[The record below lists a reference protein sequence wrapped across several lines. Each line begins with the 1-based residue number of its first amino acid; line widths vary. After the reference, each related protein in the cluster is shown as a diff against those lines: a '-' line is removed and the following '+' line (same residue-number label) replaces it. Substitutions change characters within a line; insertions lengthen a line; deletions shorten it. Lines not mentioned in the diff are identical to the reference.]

1 VQTIKTIKI
10 KRRRRKTKN
19 NGIYIYMT
27 FWINDIPELY
37 NQDKLSHF
45 WPNKENNIED
55 NFNAI
60 SRLVVYISILGLILF
75 RSINYLFSGIF
86 TLALISVYYNYQ
98 KKKNKESFVDDITSS
113 NSLKKK
119 KFNLY
124 HPVKTNNPM
133 GNVLLTDIMD
143 NPTRKSA
150 PPSYIKKVEEKIN
163 TNTKDMILEVNNT
176 HNKEDLNKKLF
187 KDLGDNYNFEESMMN
202 FHSTPSTTIP
212 NDQKGFADFC
222 YGNMPSCKEGDEF
235 ACAKKNDR
243 YINY

>member
-1 VQTIKTIKI
+1 ME
-10 KRRRRKTKN
+10 
-19 NGIYIYMT
+19 YIYMT

-37 NQDKLSHF
+37 NQDKLLYF
-45 WPNKENNIED
+45 WPKKENSVEE

-60 SRLVVYISILGLILF
+60 SRLVIYISILGLILF

-98 KKKNKESFVDDITSS
+98 KKISKESFVDDVSSS
-113 NSLKKK
+113 NVQKKK

-124 HPVKTNNPM
+124 HPIKTNNPM
-133 GNVLLTDIMD
+133 GNVLLTDISD
-143 NPTRKSA
+143 DPTRKAA
-150 PPSYIKKVEEKIN
+150 PPSYVKKVEDKIN
-163 TNTKDMILEVNNT
+163 DNTKDMIKEVNKT
-176 HNKEDLNKKLF
+176 FNKDELTKKLF
-187 KDLGDNYNFEESMMN
+187 KDLGDNYNFEESMIN
-202 FHSTPSTTIP
+202 FYSNPSTTIP
-212 NDQKGFADFC
+212 NDQKGFADYC